1 MQDNLVAISSNDFK
15 NVASDTFGQS
25 HYFMIYRMETRV
37 PQNVETRENV
47 LFMRSCDLQGRAEH
61 LHGLL
66 GDVKFFVGTKFN
78 ETAREYLKKN
88 SHQLI
93 EVEAG
98 PVAEIIMTLP
108 SVYENEIQDTLAKKE

>member
-15 NVASDTFGQS
+15 NVANNTFGQS
-25 HYFMIYRMETRV
+25 HYFVIYRIDSGE
-37 PQNVETRENV
+37 PQKIETRENV

-66 GDVKFFVGTKFN
+66 GDIKYFIGAKFN
-78 ETAREYLKKN
+78 ETARKYLKKN

-93 EVEAG
+93 EVETG
-98 PVAEIIMTLP
+98 PVAEKIMEFPYT
-108 SVYENEIQDTLAKKE
+108 YENEIQDTLAKKE

>member
-25 HYFMIYRMETRV
+25 HYFMIYRMDTGE
-37 PQNVETRENV
+37 PQKVETRENV

-66 GDVKFFVGTKFN
+66 GDVKYFVGTKFN
-78 ETAREYLKKN
+78 KTAREYLKKN

-93 EVEAG
+93 EVAAG
-98 PVAEIIMTLP
+98 PVVEKIIEFQST
-108 SVYENEIQDTLAKKE
+108 YENEIQDTLAKKE